1 MGEQDTQLP
10 SSLPPL
16 QSAAWPDPA
25 DVIAAATR
33 VRGRIIAD
41 VTTLITAYRRHTRP
55 PGHSPLWRLVD
66 DLGRDARTP
75 DPLARVL
82 PWLADQREALW
93 WLERADADAATVL
106 AEALSAT
113 LPRRAA
119 PPRVSRWARAL
130 ARWFKRGAGDAR

>member
-25 DVIAAATR
+25 EVIAAATP
-33 VRGRIIAD
+33 VRGRLIAE
-41 VTTLITAYRRHTRP
+41 VTTLITVYRRQARP
-55 PGHSPLWRLVD
+55 PGQPPLWRLID
-66 DLGRDARTP
+66 DLGRDARSP

-82 PWLADQREALW
+82 PWLAEQREALW
-93 WLERADADAATVL
+93 WLERADVAADAVL

-113 LPRRAA
+113 LPPQAAA
-119 PPRVSRWARAL
+119 PRRSWWARVL
-130 ARWFKRGAGDAR
+130 ARWFNRGAGEAR